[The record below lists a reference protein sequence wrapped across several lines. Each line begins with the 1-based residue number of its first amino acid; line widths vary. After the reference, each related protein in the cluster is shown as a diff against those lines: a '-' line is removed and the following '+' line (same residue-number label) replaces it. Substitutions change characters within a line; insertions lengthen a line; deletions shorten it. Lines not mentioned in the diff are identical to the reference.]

1 MPLGRFS
8 FNRKDVL
15 FQALM
20 SCSAAIEL
28 GIFLSQAVWLFR
40 TRKIRRRAKEAGLD
54 WDEFPEA
61 QAWQEDRLHLRWKW
75 RRSDANAAKETTE
88 GDAVVDGCV
97 PVEESQKAPDQSGD
111 IEQCRPI

>member
-1 MPLGRFS
+1 MPLGRLS
-8 FNRKDVL
+8 FNWREVI
-15 FQALM
+15 FQALTL
-20 SCSAAIEL
+20 CSATIEL
-28 GIFLSQAVWLFR
+28 GIFLSQAIWLIR

-61 QAWQEDRLHLRWKW
+61 QAWQENRLRLRWK
-75 RRSDANAAKETTE
+75 RKRSDTNAVKETTE

-97 PVEESQKAPDQSGD
+97 TLEEPQPPDQSGD

>member
-1 MPLGRFS
+1 MVGFHS
-8 FNRKDVL
+8 IGENVL
-15 FQALM
+15 SQTLIL
-20 SCSAAIEL
+20 CSAAIEL

-61 QAWQEDRLHLRWKW
+61 QAWQEDRLHLRWSWK
-75 RRSDANAAKETTE
+75 RSDANAVKGTRE
-88 GDAVVDGCV
+88 GDAVVDECV
-97 PVEESQKAPDQSGD
+97 PLDGSQKPPDQSGD

>member
-1 MPLGRFS
+1 MPLGRLS
-8 FNRKDVL
+8 FNWREFL
-15 FQALM
+15 FQALIL
-20 SCSAAIEL
+20 CSAAIEL
-28 GIFLSQAVWLFR
+28 GIFLSQAIWLFR

-75 RRSDANAAKETTE
+75 RRSDANAVKETTE
-88 GDAVVDGCV
+88 GDAVVDGGI
-97 PVEESQKAPDQSGD
+97 PVEEPQEPSDHSGA